1 MDQHAVHNKHIGPPA
16 EVSKVHNIYY
26 KIGGPEFE
34 QSGCSKRFKFG
45 ARRALGGPK
54 MAFSTNIHNQ
64 GPNAYMN
71 IDLDVLDIYEHRPGV
86 QFDSMKEISDVEAL
100 DL

>member
-1 MDQHAVHNKHIGPPA
+1 MNKVDA
-16 EVSKVHNIYY
+16 QNISRSLGQ
-26 KIGGPEFE
+26 GGPW
-34 QSGCSKRFKFG
+34 
-45 ARRALGGPK
+45 
-54 MAFSTNIHNQ
+54 AFSTNIHNQ
-64 GPNAYMN
+64 GPNATMSYMN

>member
-1 MDQHAVHNKHIGPPA
+1 MNKVDA
-16 EVSKVHNIYY
+16 QNVSSLGQ
-26 KIGGPEFE
+26 GGPWVV
-34 QSGCSKRFKFG
+34 QRWHSRPTS
-45 ARRALGGPK
+45 
-54 MAFSTNIHNQ
+54 I
-64 GPNAYMN
+64 GPNATMSYMN